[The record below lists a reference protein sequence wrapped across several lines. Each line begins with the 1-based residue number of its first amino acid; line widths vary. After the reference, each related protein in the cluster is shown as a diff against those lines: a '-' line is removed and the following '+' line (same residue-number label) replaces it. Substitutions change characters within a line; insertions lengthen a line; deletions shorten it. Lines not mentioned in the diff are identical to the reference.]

1 MGASKR
7 RPAAAAKAK
16 QQRSW
21 AQAKAGWSNTRV
33 SVTVPLDAH
42 AADEA
47 VQLERELRK
56 LREEDGDIADRS
68 EEIAQLA
75 ARIRE
80 LEAAAAESE
89 MTFGFEGLGRGRY
102 AKMLAQYPA
111 SDEQKAVIDQDLVYD
126 PERFPPALMAASCVE
141 PAELAGNLAE
151 WTDIHENRSPG
162 IVTRLWRACQ
172 QAHLGV
178 ADVPKSLL
186 VSAVL
191 GQQSSDDS

>member
-1 MGASKR
+1 MTASKKR
-7 RPAAAAKAK
+7 AAAVTKQK

-33 SVTVPLDAH
+33 SVTVPLNAA

-68 EEIAQLA
+68 EEIAELA

-80 LEAAAAESE
+80 LEAAASESE
-89 MTFGFEGLGRGRY
+89 MTFTFEGLGRGRY
-102 AKMLAQYPA
+102 AKMIAQYPPT
-111 SDEQKAVIDQDLVYD
+111 DQQKADLDPDLVYD

-141 PAELAGNLAE
+141 PAELAGDIEE
-151 WTDIHENRSPG
+151 WADIHENRSPG
-162 IVTRLWRACQ
+162 IVTRLWRGCQ

-191 GQQSSDDS
+191 GQRSSDDS